1 VYNDIDFGILGY
13 CSKAGHTGCKF
24 RIFEMGSVVIEPNGE
39 YVDGEMYPSD
49 LFEIH
54 VVGTVVTYLQNG
66 VLVYTSLKT
75 PTFPLLAGRHRA
87 LQNRLRGE
95 ECGNQM
101 HVGRPQRTQNDAS
114 AKHKSK

>member
-1 VYNDIDFGILGY
+1 
-13 CSKAGHTGCKF
+13 
-24 RIFEMGSVVIEPNGE
+24 MGSVVIEPNGE

-75 PTFPLLAGRHRA
+75 PTFPLLVDTA
-87 LQNRLRGE
+87 LYKTG
-95 ECGNQM
+95 
-101 HVGRPQRTQNDAS
+101 S
-114 AKHKSK
+114 AVKNVAIRCM